1 MKLMIVGG
9 SSRSEAQSTRIGLL
23 IAERI
28 PLLSEDIE
36 VDFLSLAKTRL
47 PLWDEGKS
55 KGEAPWPTV
64 WPPVSE
70 RFAAADGFVFV
81 VPEWGGM
88 VPAQV
93 KNLFLL
99 CTAGE
104 LAHKP
109 GLIVTV
115 SSGTGGAYPVAEL
128 RSSSYKN
135 TFINWIPEQI
145 IIRRVKDFHPGS
157 GNDASPAWL
166 VDRIDYT
173 IRLLAAYAEALKPV
187 RQNVVDLKRFKSGM

>member
-1 MKLMIVGG
+1 MTLLIVGG
-9 SSRSEAQSTRIGLL
+9 SSRSAAQSTRVGQL

-28 PLLSEDIE
+28 PLVTENVA
-36 VDFLSLAKTRL
+36 VDFLSLAETKL
-47 PLWDEGKS
+47 PLWDEGKG
-55 KGEAPWPTV
+55 KGEDPWPTI
-64 WPPVSE
+64 WPPVAS

-93 KNLFLL
+93 KNLFHL

-145 IIRRVKDFHPGS
+145 IIRRVNDFQPGS
-157 GNDASPAWL
+157 GNDASPDWL
-166 VDRIDYT
+166 VDRIDYSL
-173 IRLLAAYAEALKPV
+173 RLLAAYAEALKPI
-187 RQNVVDLKRFKSGM
+187 RANVMDLERFKTGM

>member
-1 MKLMIVGG
+1 MIVGG
-9 SSRSEAQSTRIGLL
+9 SSRAAAQSTRIGEL
-23 IAERI
+23 IADRV
-28 PLLSEDIE
+28 PLVSENVS
-36 VDFLSLAKTRL
+36 VDLLSLADTKL
-47 PLWDEGKS
+47 PLWDEGKGQ
-55 KGEAPWPTV
+55 GEEPWPTI
-64 WPPVSE
+64 WPPVAE
-70 RFAAADGFVFV
+70 RFSAADGFVFV

-93 KNLFLL
+93 KNLFHL

-145 IIRRVKDFHPGS
+145 IIRKVTEFMPGS
-157 GNDASPAWL
+157 GNEASPDWL

-173 IRLLAAYAEALKPV
+173 LQVLIAYAEALKPV
-187 RQNVVDLKRFKSGM
+187 RANVVDLQRFKTGM